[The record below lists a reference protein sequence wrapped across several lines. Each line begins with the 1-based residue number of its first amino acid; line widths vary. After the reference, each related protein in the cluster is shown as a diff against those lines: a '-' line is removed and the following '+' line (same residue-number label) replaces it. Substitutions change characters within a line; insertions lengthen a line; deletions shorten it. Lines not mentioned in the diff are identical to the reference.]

1 MKLAFGTMLIAAAAA
16 FTTPASAQSL
26 SGGGHYEMVTTQLDQ
41 NVSFGAETRRD
52 IHERHDV
59 PDQAWRGGTDKVI
72 ILDKRSGE
80 LWAWSERFQTV
91 MYLGQIFPLAGA
103 GPFSRVIRVPEE
115 KAR

>member
-1 MKLAFGTMLIAAAAA
+1 MKLTYATMLIAAVVA
-16 FTTPASAQSL
+16 FTTPASAQSR
-26 SGGGHYEMVTTQLDQ
+26 SGSHYEMVTTQLDQ
-41 NVSFGAETRRD
+41 NISFGAETRRD
-52 IHERHDV
+52 FHDQRGLA
-59 PDQAWRGGTDKVI
+59 DQAWRRSTDKVI

-103 GPFSRVIRVPEE
+103 GPFSRVIHVPEE

>member
-1 MKLAFGTMLIAAAAA
+1 MKLTYATALTAVIVVL
-16 FTTPASAQSL
+16 TTPASAEPRYDS
-26 SGGGHYEMVTTQLDQ
+26 HYEMVTTQLDQ

-52 IHERHDV
+52 FHDQRGLA
-59 PDQAWRGGTDKVI
+59 DQAWRRSTDKVI

-103 GPFSRVIRVPEE
+103 GPFARVIHVPEE

>member
-1 MKLAFGTMLIAAAAA
+1 MKLAYATILIAAVVA
-16 FTTPASAQSL
+16 FTTPASAQSR
-26 SGGGHYEMVTTQLDQ
+26 SDSHYEMVTTQLDQ

-52 IHERHDV
+52 VHR
-59 PDQAWRGGTDKVI
+59 PAWRGSTDKVV

-103 GPFSRVIRVPEE
+103 GPFARVIHVPEE